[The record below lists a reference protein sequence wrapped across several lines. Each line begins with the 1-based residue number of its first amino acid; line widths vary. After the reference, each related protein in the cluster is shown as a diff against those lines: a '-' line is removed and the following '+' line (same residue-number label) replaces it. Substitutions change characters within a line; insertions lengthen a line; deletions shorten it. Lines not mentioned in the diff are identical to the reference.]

1 VVGAASVR
9 PQRRPADEGSSA
21 AERAAALTAGPALD
35 PDADAHE
42 PPPRGRA
49 FVRLA
54 GVAVIAFVLAGGAF
68 AAWHWVRQQY
78 FVGVY
83 GQQVAVFRGLP
94 QDLGPLDLATLDH
107 TTGVLVDTLPPA
119 DRDSVRAG
127 LVVDN
132 GAEAAAKVEALREA
146 SCSGGAFASSPSATA
161 GTAAPTGS
169 GAAASPPAAA
179 VTPTPSLPAQSAP
192 VAPATGP
199 SASVSPSVSPSG
211 PAQPSPSGSAG
222 AAVTCAGVR

>member
-9 PQRRPADEGSSA
+9 PQRRPLDEGSA
-21 AERAAALTAGPALD
+21 AERAAALTAGPEL
-35 PDADAHE
+35 DADADGHE
-42 PPPRGRA
+42 APPRGRA

-54 GVAVIAFVLAGGAF
+54 GAAVVAAVLAGGAF

-119 DRDSVRAG
+119 DQDSVRAG

-132 GAEAAAKVEALREA
+132 RAEAAAKVEALREA
-146 SCSGGAFASSPSATA
+146 ACGGGGSVTASGTPGSSSPPGSPTSPTVAPTLSPSASP
-161 GTAAPTGS
+161 TAALPGQGSPGGTPGSTG
-169 GAAASPPAAA
+169 ASP
-179 VTPTPSLPAQSAP
+179 SL
-192 VAPATGP
+192 
-199 SASVSPSVSPSG
+199 

-222 AAVTCAGVR
+222 AAASCVGGS